1 MFLLANSD
9 DPNFRC
15 RQTSHRDFMTT
26 QSRLVEVVSFRNYVD
41 LFNLIVFTYRL
52 DYVRESVLFPYL
64 NDNSFRV
71 TSQVP
76 VRETR

>member
-1 MFLLANSD
+1 
-9 DPNFRC
+9 
-15 RQTSHRDFMTT
+15 MTT